1 MISSGMANDR
11 DFEANLVGMSTMN
24 YRGKNVPKIPI
35 ALGNAQKN
43 RTNRSDFAG
52 QEEHLSA
59 DG

>member
-1 MISSGMANDR
+1 MANDR